1 MRSGKLM
8 LKQYKKHIL
17 LSAVGLTA
25 LTIGATTS
33 ALSLT
38 GNLSKLPL
46 LGQWFQAQTKIPADL
61 DLSQNEESALLPLVG
76 LSAADRAA
84 ALQKIAEDRPSID
97 RNRARYLLAN
107 DLIQHDHGGQAL
119 PWLDGL
125 EKDYPVL
132 APQVL
137 VKRAEAY
144 RSIGEGAK
152 AEATWK
158 QVLEQYPKDTAA
170 AEALFQLGQ
179 KNPQYWDQAIE
190 QFPAHPRT
198 IEIAITRLETKP
210 NQPQLLLLL
219 ARHAIYLPNIR
230 GILDRL
236 KQEYASQL
244 KPEDWEAIGFAYWEN
259 VFYGSAGAAYDK
271 APNTPLNMYRT
282 GRGAQLGGR
291 GGDAIVAYKQL
302 VQAYPNAPETG
313 MALVRLA
320 DFAETSQQAIGYL
333 DQAIDRFPDR
343 AAEAL
348 LTKSKLLQKLNS
360 NESALQAQKSI
371 LTQHSQS
378 DTAAAIR
385 WEQAELNAKKGD
397 AQAAWEWARQ
407 VVNENSDSEFAPEA
421 AFWVGKWA
429 AKLGRQQEAQT
440 AFEYVLSRYPQS
452 YYAWRS
458 ATLLGWDVG
467 NFTTVRQKLPKV
479 VKPVERPALLTGSDA
494 VKELYLL
501 GQNRDAWSRWQME
514 FTNQRQPTVAEQFT
528 DGLLR
533 LSVNDNLDGIFMLS
547 SLSWREPAAEKVQV
561 GMIKQQPGYW
571 QALYPFPFMQT
582 IEQWSQQRQL
592 NPMLVTA
599 LIRQESRFEPAIESS
614 AGALGLMQV
623 MPDTA
628 DWIAKQI
635 NLKNYNL
642 RTPEDSIKLG
652 TWYLDHTHDE
662 YADNSLLAVASYNA
676 GPGAVADWVKETG
689 TSDPDQFVEQIP
701 YPETKGYVKSVF
713 ENYWNYLRLYNPEVS
728 QQLARYSTEH
738 STLLSPKR

>member
-1 MRSGKLM
+1 M

-17 LSAVGLTA
+17 LSTVGLTA
-25 LTIGATTS
+25 LTLGATTS
-33 ALSLT
+33 ALTLT

-46 LGQWFQAQTKIPADL
+46 VGTWFQTQTAIPSDL
-61 DLSQNEESALLPLVG
+61 NLSQDEGSALLPLVG
-76 LSAADRAA
+76 LSTADRAA
-84 ALQKIAEDRPSID
+84 PLEELAKGKTSVD
-97 RNRARYLLAN
+97 RNRARYLLAS
-107 DLIQHDHGGQAL
+107 DLIQQDHAGKAL

-137 VKRAEAY
+137 LKQAQAY
-144 RSIGEGAK
+144 AAIGDGAK

-158 QVLEQYPKDTAA
+158 QIIEQHPKDPAA
-170 AEALFQLGQ
+170 AEALFTLGK
-179 KNPQYWDQAIE
+179 KNSQYWDQVLA
-190 QFPAHPRT
+190 QFPSHPRGV
-198 IEIAITRLETKP
+198 EIAITRLEEKP
-210 NQPQLLLLL
+210 DQPRLLLLL
-219 ARHAIYLPNIR
+219 ARHAVYLPNIR

-236 KQEYASQL
+236 KTEYASQL

-271 APNTPLNMYRT
+271 APNTPLNLYRT

-302 VQAYPNAPETG
+302 IQAYPDAKETG

-320 DFAETSQQAIGYL
+320 DLAATPQEAIGYL
-333 DQAIDRFPDR
+333 DQAINRFPDQ

-348 LTKSKLLQKLNS
+348 LTKSKLLQQLNS

-371 LTQHSQS
+371 LTQYSQS

-407 VVNENSDSEFAPEA
+407 VVNENPDSEFAPEA

-429 AKLGRQQEAQT
+429 AKIGRNQEAQT

-458 ATLLGWDVG
+458 ATILGWDVG
-467 NFTTVRQKLPKV
+467 NFSTVRQKLPQV
-479 VKPVERPALLTGSDA
+479 VKPVERPALLSGSNA
-494 VKELYLL
+494 LKELYLL
-501 GQNRDAWSRWQME
+501 GQNRDAWSRWQVE
-514 FTNQRQPTVAEQFT
+514 FTNQRQPSVAEQFT

-533 LSVNDNLDGIFMLS
+533 LGMNDNLDGIFMLS
-547 SLSWREPAAEKVQV
+547 GLSWREPAAEKTQV
-561 GMIKQQPGYW
+561 ATIKQQPGYW

-662 YADNSLLAVASYNA
+662 YADNSLMAVASYNA
-676 GPGAVADWVKETG
+676 GPGAVADWVKEFG

-713 ENYWNYLRLYNPEVS
+713 ENYWNYLRLYNPEIS
-728 QQLARYSTEH
+728 QKLARYSTEH